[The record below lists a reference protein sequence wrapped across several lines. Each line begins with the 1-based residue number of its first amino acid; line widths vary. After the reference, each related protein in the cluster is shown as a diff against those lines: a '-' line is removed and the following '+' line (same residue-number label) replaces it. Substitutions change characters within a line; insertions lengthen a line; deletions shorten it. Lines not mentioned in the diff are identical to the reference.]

1 MELYEAIR
9 QLTDQYGY
17 DIVKDYDII
26 PKLSRKRC
34 FTYRPELKD
43 LYHSLINVGYAQKII
58 DLIGEEDWHAELN
71 DLAYT
76 FFYRLDYD
84 EDDVD
89 FVFYSVAYGINLF
102 DDVDE
107 HFYFSDENDVE
118 EDEYEDE
125 EDGDEEFE
133 NEEYEDEEF
142 EDEDVEN
149 DLYSI
154 TKQYHEKKNIEIYV
168 VRPQNRLTEED
179 FDNCRKIAR
188 QYGKGYYSSFRGVNG
203 FVFYSM
209 SDAQNFVEHIFDNEI
224 EEIND
229 VRDTISQSRATQ
241 IEVSD
246 YQRIPNK
253 TNKQK
258 YDLDNMDLHV
268 ALRNIIDTDGIDI
281 VNDVRLVNILSDFKA
296 FDAIPASKYILRAV
310 IADGYARRL
319 ISCGKWDLNAKA
331 LCSHFASS
339 TGFQE
344 DYVSLIFQSI
354 AYGLRFVNNIDS
366 PQHTPIQPRD
376 NSNAV
381 HVSGVNLNLSQSELN
396 RKSEKFIQ
404 NYKENV
410 ENYLDSIIEIKG
422 DVKKEIGAD
431 ISLSSEYD
439 TGDNSFCI
447 NIEIKGPIRYKFNNK
462 YSTCL
467 YFNIVLYNTN
477 NKLICKACAS
487 IDKDTFKK
495 TYQVLTSD
503 WLLSKQFKHIADIKK
518 LIVYWE
524 G

>member
-34 FTYRPELKD
+34 FTYRPKLKD

-71 DLAYT
+71 DLAHT

-107 HFYFSDENDVE
+107 YFCFFDENDVE
-118 EDEYEDE
+118 EDEYEGE
-125 EDGDEEFE
+125 EDGDD
-133 NEEYEDEEF
+133 EYEDEEF
-142 EDEDVEN
+142 ENEDVEN

-154 TKQYHEKKNIEIYV
+154 TKQYHEKKSIEIYV
-168 VRPQNRLTEED
+168 VRPKNRLTEED
-179 FDNCRKIAR
+179 FDNCRKLAR

-229 VRDTISQSRATQ
+229 LIDTISQSRATQ

-281 VNDVRLVNILSDFKA
+281 VKDVRLVNILSDFKA
-296 FDAIPASKYILRAV
+296 FEAIPASKYILRAI
-310 IADGYARRL
+310 IAEGYASRL
-319 ISCGKWDLNAKA
+319 VACGKWDVNAKA
-331 LCSHFASS
+331 LCNHFVLS

-344 DYVSLIFQSI
+344 DYVYLIFQSM
-354 AYGLRFVNNIDS
+354 AYGLRFVNRIDS
-366 PQHTPIQPRD
+366 IQNNTTRQVNNAN
-376 NSNAV
+376 NSKSV
-381 HVSGVNLNLSQSELN
+381 GDKLNLSQSELN
-396 RKSEKFIQ
+396 RKSEKYIQ
-404 NYKENV
+404 NYKENA
-410 ENYLDSIIEIKG
+410 EKYLDSIIELKG
-422 DVKKEIGAD
+422 DTTKELGTVFAVT
-431 ISLSSEYD
+431 SEYD
-439 TGDNSFCI
+439 SGDNSFRI
-447 NIEIKGPIRYKFNNK
+447 NIEVSGAIKYKFVK
-462 YSTCL
+462 DFSSYL
-467 YFNIVLYNTN
+467 YINIVLYNTS
-477 NKLICKACAS
+477 NKLICKKEFA
-487 IDKDTFKK
+487 IHKDDFKK
-495 TYQVLTSD
+495 KYQVLTIG
-503 WLLSKQFKHIADIKK
+503 WFLSKQFRHIADIKK
-518 LIVYWE
+518 IIVYWE
-524 G
+524 E